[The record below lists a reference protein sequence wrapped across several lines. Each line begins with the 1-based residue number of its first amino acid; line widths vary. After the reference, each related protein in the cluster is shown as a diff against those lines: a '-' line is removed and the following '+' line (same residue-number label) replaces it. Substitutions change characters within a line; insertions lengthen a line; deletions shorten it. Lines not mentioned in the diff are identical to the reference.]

1 MAGITYNGSLRKFF
15 NHNST
20 GRHPRRAESI
30 MAHSTTS
37 STRSEP
43 AGIEGP
49 ATPSTRT
56 RKTSQQDRNS
66 TQSGKADGKAP
77 GKPASKAPRRQA
89 APVRNGTKA
98 RQVAE
103 SIEIM
108 APAGSWESLTAGLKA
123 GAGAV
128 YFGVGKLNMRAG
140 TRNNFTVEDLPEI
153 AAACRE
159 YGASAYLTLNTV
171 MYDED
176 MDAMRAT
183 VDAAAEAGITA
194 LIVSDPTVMQYA
206 REAGMNVHV
215 STQCNIT
222 NTGMVRFYSQ
232 WADVMVMARELNLPQ
247 VAEISRRIREE
258 NITGRRASRCAS
270 RCSCTARSA
279 WPYPECAI

>member
-1 MAGITYNGSLRKFF
+1 MARTPNPTNPANPA
-15 NHNST
+15 NHS
-20 GRHPRRAESI
+20 
-30 MAHSTTS
+30 
-37 STRSEP
+37 
-43 AGIEGP
+43 
-49 ATPSTRT
+49 
-56 RKTSQQDRNS
+56 
-66 TQSGKADGKAP
+66 
-77 GKPASKAPRRQA
+77 KPKRRQA

-98 RQVAE
+98 RQMAE
-103 SIEIM
+103 SVEIM
-108 APAGSWESLTAGLKA
+108 APVGSRESLTAALKA

-159 YGASAYLTLNTV
+159 YGANAYLTLNTV

-222 NTGMVRFYSQ
+222 NTGMVRFYSR

-247 VAEISRRIREE
+247 VARITRRIREE
-258 NITGRRASRCAS
+258 NITGPSGRPVRIEMFVHGALCMAVSGMCYMSLHTHNSPANRGTCVHSFPTRRSSDNRKS
-270 RCSCTARSA
+270 VV
-279 WPYPECAI
+279 